1 MFISQKHISRRAVLR
16 GMGVTVALP
25 LLDAMVPAGKALAA
39 GLPSKT
45 RLVCIEMVHGSAG
58 ATAYGASKHMW
69 SPAASGRN
77 FDLTPT
83 SMSALEPFRN
93 SLTIISNTDAR
104 MAEAF
109 DLPEIGGDHFRSSAV
124 FLTQSH
130 PRQTQGSDVMAGP
143 SLDQIY
149 AQRFGQDTPIPSM
162 QLCIENIDQA
172 GSCAYGYACV
182 YMDTIS
188 WSTATEPLPM
198 VRDPRAVF
206 DQLFGIGATE
216 EQRAAHRKADRSI
229 LDWVAEEFAR
239 LRPQLIPSDRARI
252 NEYLDDIREIE
263 RRIQRIEA
271 RNASGEL
278 RELPDAP
285 AGVPDDFEEH
295 VKLMFDLQVLAL
307 ASEITRVFAF
317 KMGRD
322 ASARVYPKS
331 GVTTG
336 FHPASH
342 HQAREERIMQF
353 AAINRYHVSQIPY
366 FLEKMKATQDGDGSL
381 LDHSLIIYGSPMGDG
396 NVHNHKRCPLFLAG
410 HANGRLK
417 GNLHITAPDGT
428 PMANAMLSLLHALGA
443 DDMTRFGDSTGALDL
458 HSAPDTT
465 VVA

>member
-16 GMGVTVALP
+16 GMGVSVALP
-25 LLDAMVPAGKALAA
+25 LIDAMVPAGKALAA
-39 GLPSKT
+39 TLPAKT

-58 ATAYGASKHMW
+58 ATAYGASKNMW

-93 SLTIISNTDAR
+93 SLTIVSNTDVR

-109 DLPEIGGDHFRSSAV
+109 DLPEVGGDHFRSSAV
-124 FLTQSH
+124 FLTQAH
-130 PRQTQGSDVMAGP
+130 PKQTQGSDVLAGP

-149 AQRFGQDTPIPSM
+149 AKRFGQDTPIPSM

-188 WSTATEPLPM
+188 WPSETEPLPM

-216 EQRAAHRKADRSI
+216 QERAAHRKADRSI

-239 LRPQLIPSDRARI
+239 LRPQLIPSDRARV

-271 RNASGEL
+271 RNSSGEV

-336 FHPASH
+336 FHPASRCD
-342 HQAREERIMQF
+342 QPVSRQPDSVLPREVE
-353 AAINRYHVSQIPY
+353 
-366 FLEKMKATQDGDGSL
+366 
-381 LDHSLIIYGSPMGDG
+381 
-396 NVHNHKRCPLFLAG
+396 G
-410 HANGRLK
+410 HAGRRRLLV
-417 GNLHITAPDGT
+417 GPQPDYLWLTHGGRQC
-428 PMANAMLSLLHALGA
+428 PQSQAVSAVSRGSRQRPLEGQSAYQRPQWHPHGQCDVEPAARARGGRYDAL
-443 DDMTRFGDSTGALDL
+443 R
-458 HSAPDTT
+458 
-465 VVA
+465 